1 MSFSGG
7 SATSFRLGDPPH
19 ALNEPVVLP
28 QQIGREQGRAIRLG
42 EMWEVVDFGEVE
54 NGIAVGQVCAVEALD
69 HPGDDQLLLDWVR
82 DTCCCPV
89 SYDSRL
95 SNPLFPHHSP
105 YLMRTT

>member
-1 MSFSGG
+1 MTKGTLVPSQRSLFNDTLVQLSRLITYHAFTHMSFSGG

-54 NGIAVGQVCAVEALD
+54 N
-69 HPGDDQLLLDWVR
+69 
-82 DTCCCPV
+82 
-89 SYDSRL
+89 
-95 SNPLFPHHSP
+95 
-105 YLMRTT
+105 